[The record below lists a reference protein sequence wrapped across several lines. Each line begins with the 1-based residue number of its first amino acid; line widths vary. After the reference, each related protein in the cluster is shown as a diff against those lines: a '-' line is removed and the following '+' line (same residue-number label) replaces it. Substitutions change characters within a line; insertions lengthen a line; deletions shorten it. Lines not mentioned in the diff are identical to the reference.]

1 VQYQPPAKR
10 DVATYH
16 RGVRQLHS
24 DHGRKTA
31 GHGPR
36 IPRIGEQ
43 LVLEVTDLTLEG
55 EAIARHGEYVL
66 FVAGA
71 IPGEQIVADVVSTGS
86 RYGRVRVV
94 RVIHRSPAR
103 VEPRCRHFG
112 QCGGCSWQHIN
123 YSEQLRWKERLL
135 RMTLEHRLPG
145 VHLPILPM
153 IGMPDPWGTRNKAH
167 FLIGQ
172 EKGRLALGHYR
183 PHSRDFLPLV
193 ECPVHNAIGNRVGR
207 AMLQLLEKHDIPA
220 FVEGGHGGV
229 ARHVLVRVSGHTG
242 EAQATLVAS
251 RTKLPGV
258 REIGAELAAAESAV
272 SGVHLNLNSEPG
284 TVIFGAKTQ
293 KLVGQNRLTEE
304 IAGVQFLIS
313 PTSFFQ
319 TSATGAAR
327 LVETVLKCVPAMTG
341 GPILDLYAGVGLFAA
356 PLARRGHRVVAVE
369 ENPTAVEDGI
379 ETLKHN
385 RITGCRYLSG
395 KVETTLKKLA
405 RDEHFQVAILDPP
418 REGCPEWTLRLLA
431 RQMRP
436 QRIIDVSC
444 DPTALAT
451 DLALLT
457 QCGYR
462 VMEIQPIDMF
472 PHTAHIESVALLERI
487 AT

>member
-1 VQYQPPAKR
+1 
-10 DVATYH
+10 
-16 RGVRQLHS
+16 
-24 DHGRKTA
+24 
-31 GHGPR
+31 
-36 IPRIGEQ
+36 
-43 LVLEVTDLTLEG
+43 VTDLTLEG
-55 EAIARHGEYVL
+55 EAIARHGDYVL

-71 IPGEQIVADVVSTGS
+71 IPGEQVVADVVSTGP
-86 RYGRVRVV
+86 RYGRARVV

-123 YSEQLRWKERLL
+123 YAEQLRWKERLL
-135 RMTLEHRLPG
+135 RSTLEHGLPG

-153 IGMPDPWGTRNKAH
+153 IGMSDPWGTRNKAH

-172 EKGRLALGHYR
+172 QSGRLALGHYR
-183 PHSRDFLPLV
+183 PHSREFLPLV
-193 ECPVHNAIGNRVGR
+193 ECPVHNATGNRVGR
-207 AMLQLLEKHDIPA
+207 AMLHLLEKHQIPA
-220 FVEGGHGGV
+220 FVEGGRGGV
-229 ARHVLVRVSGHTG
+229 ARHMLVRVSGQTG

-251 RTKLPGV
+251 RTKQPGL
-258 REIGAELAAAESAV
+258 REIGAALAAAESAV
-272 SGVHLNLNSEPG
+272 SGVHLNTNSEPG
-284 TVIFGAKTQ
+284 TVIFGPHTQ
-293 KLVGQNRLTEE
+293 KLAGQNRLTEE

-319 TSATGAAR
+319 TSAAGAAR
-327 LVETVLKCVPAMTG
+327 LVETVLRYVPAMTG

-356 PLARRGHRVVAVE
+356 PLARRGHRVLAVE

-405 RDEHFQVAILDPP
+405 RDEQFQIAILDPP
-418 REGCPEWTLRLLA
+418 REGCPEWTMRLLA

-444 DPTALAT
+444 DPTALAA

-457 QCGYR
+457 HAGYR

-472 PHTAHIESVALLERI
+472 PHTAHIESVALLER
-487 AT
+487 TGG